1 MGFDNTLLRDINP
14 FPTHEADRWSEGSAG
29 QRTLLRVLDQT
40 SDGVA
45 AFDQEPGRR
54 RWPWLVAVA
63 AAAVVAALS
72 IPTAILMRSTGTV
85 TTGSLSVTRVD
96 GAWMLDSFIV
106 DGEFT
111 AVEVGVN
118 SATLPTIEIGSRT
131 VGNTGCNDFTVYGAG
146 FTPDGFTVDGTPVV
160 LGEVVRSAALCDV
173 EDGTG
178 LMFTPSVFREAMGN
192 PTGFRVSSVDGTMQW
207 LVDGSYTLLFF
218 VRVDRGIELTPDE
231 TMQVRT
237 WVNMLGLA
245 QFHPVVW
252 RDRFDRMCSE
262 GVWNPDVAL
271 ALSSEF
277 IATDLDAGA
286 SVRDASIGGPPSPQ
300 DGAFALWS
308 MAVNTCR
315 DRFPEGAIEQGP
327 PSFDGVGASG
337 SS

>member
-1 MGFDNTLLRDINP
+1 MGFDDTLLREINP
-14 FPTHEADRWSEGSAG
+14 FPSHQADGWSESSAG
-29 QRTLLRVLDQT
+29 QQTLVRVLDQA

-45 AFDQEPGRR
+45 AFDQEPERR
-54 RWPWLVAVA
+54 RWPWLVA
-63 AAAVVAALS
+63 AAVVVVVALGV
-72 IPTAILMRSTGTV
+72 PTAVLMRSTGTV
-85 TTGSLSVTRVD
+85 APGGGATTGID
-96 GAWMLDSFIV
+96 GVWILNSFIA

-118 SATLPTIEIGSRT
+118 AAMLPTIEIGLTT
-131 VGNTGCNDFTVYGAG
+131 VGNTGCNEFTVYG
-146 FTPDGFTVDGTPVV
+146 DGFTADGEPVV
-160 LGEVVRSAALCDV
+160 LGEVVATELLCGEADA
-173 EDGTG
+173 EG
-178 LMFTPSVFREAMGN
+178 LMLTPSVFREAMRN
-192 PTGFRVSSVDGTMQW
+192 PAGIRVSSVDDTMQW
-207 LVDGSYTLLFF
+207 LLVEGSTLLFF
-218 VRVDRGIELTPDE
+218 VRDDLGVELTAEE
-231 TMQVRT
+231 TRQVPT

-286 SVRDASIGGPPSPQ
+286 SGRSKGIGPPSVE
-300 DGAFALWS
+300 DGATALWL

-315 DRFPEGAIEQGP
+315 DKFPAGAVEQGP
-327 PSFDGVGASG
+327 PSFDGAGAPG